1 MKIIEVVSMRRAGH
15 HAFVNWLVSSLL
27 KSNGESGYCEYKF
40 NVIDSGNVV
49 WINEAEIDYDR
60 AQNFISEI
68 RPKYLFVTYEVF
80 QHNTYTQENPTTK
93 TNLNSL
99 ITTPELIKEWGVTDI
114 KQLTFVREFWNNF
127 SSLFNLY
134 PFYSE
139 EYSKLEVQEWI
150 RYYKL
155 LVRSALETNGIV
167 FDKWIQ
173 NETYS
178 DKALRDILG
187 IERKVNPL
195 STKGTHSSFGDTTP
209 TVNSLLNRRSQ
220 AVFPKWFLDIVE
232 QDDELAK
239 LLVKLQIL
247 IN

>member
-15 HAFVNWLVSSLL
+15 HAFANWLVSNLL
-27 KSNGESGYCEYKF
+27 GTDGGSGYCEYKF
-40 NVIDSGNVV
+40 NIIDSGNIL
-49 WINEAEIDYDR
+49 WINEAEINYDK
-60 AQNFISEI
+60 AQNIISEI
-68 RPKYLFVTYEVF
+68 KPKYLVITYEVF
-80 QHNTYTQENPTTK
+80 QHTTSLEDNPTIK
-93 TNLNSL
+93 VDLSSL
-99 ITTPELIKEWGVTDI
+99 VTTPELIKEWGVTDI
-114 KQLTFVREFWNNF
+114 KQITFVREFWNNF

-139 EYSKLEVQEWI
+139 EYSKLEVQAWL

-195 STKGTHSSFGDTTP
+195 STKGTYSSFGDTTP
-209 TVNSLLNRRSQ
+209 AVNSLLNRRSQ
-220 AVFPKWFLDIVE
+220 VVFPKWFLDIVE

-239 LLVKLQIL
+239 LLIKLQIL

>member
-15 HAFVNWLVSSLL
+15 HAFVNWLVSNLL

-49 WINEAEIDYDR
+49 
-60 AQNFISEI
+60 
-68 RPKYLFVTYEVF
+68 
-80 QHNTYTQENPTTK
+80 
-93 TNLNSL
+93 
-99 ITTPELIKEWGVTDI
+99 
-114 KQLTFVREFWNNF
+114 
-127 SSLFNLY
+127 
-134 PFYSE
+134 
-139 EYSKLEVQEWI
+139 WI